1 MPNILDQYTK
11 GLHELNLPSMV
22 LIVPSL
28 KPAGVDAL
36 LDLVRRPIQTFSA
49 QEEKFEELL
58 GDLWDYQYNGNFD
71 YSEPNVVIFVG
82 DLFPA
87 YIMGYA
93 DVVVSLSPEGEFIV
107 QKKPN
112 DFPVLSNMTS
122 AEIYNFFKQTFQ
134 YTEFGDK

>member
-1 MPNILDQYTK
+1 MPNILKQYSR

-22 LIVPSL
+22 LVVPSL

-49 QEEKFEELL
+49 QADKFEELL

-71 YSEPNVVIFVG
+71 YSDPNVVIFIG
-82 DLFPA
+82 DSYPT
-87 YIMGYA
+87 YIMDNA
-93 DVVVSLSPEGEFIV
+93 DVVVTMSEVGGFTV

-134 YTEFGDK
+134 HTEFGD